1 MTTKNSQEIKEV
13 VLSLRELRKTEG
25 YSIQQLHD
33 MVHEKRPHDAPS
45 LSTFKS
51 VFSDKIEDKTFNYDM
66 SIRPIAAVLLGLED
80 EDKEYDAKHSET
92 YFARQEAFKALIDAK
107 NARIERLEEMLETV
121 QKEKDFL
128 KAQFEDLK
136 KTRDKLF
143 DMLSKQ

>member
-1 MTTKNSQEIKEV
+1 MTTKNSQEIREV
-13 VLSLRELRKTEG
+13 VLALRELRKAEG

-80 EDKEYDAKHSET
+80 KPGDYDAKYGET

-107 NARIERLEEMLETV
+107 NARIERLEEMLEVV
-121 QKEKDFL
+121 QKEKEYL
-128 KAQFEDLK
+128 KAQFEDSK
-136 KTRDKLF
+136 KTRDRLF
-143 DMLSKQ
+143 DMLTKQ